1 MAAGEGTGTGC
12 LGWGFVV
19 WAFFCLGGRASPASG
34 ASLARVPFAE
44 RRGGVAGGVE
54 VVFGHPLRAAL
65 CLLASP
71 SRGEGEGLYS
81 YSALS

>member
-19 WAFFCLGGRASPASG
+19 LAFFCLGGRASPASG
-34 ASLARVPFAE
+34 ASLAGLQCEGEVC
-44 RRGGVAGGVE
+44 GGVE

-81 YSALS
+81 YSAVS